1 MMTMIKNT
9 YIPIKNCDH
18 STNCSLLLYRL
29 ALIFPLFFFYGYGDH
44 RDLHSFPTRRSSDL
58 GAHPH
63 VPVTEALQRL
73 PRPARQPRDALHRA
87 HPLGQLRQ
95 HRGLVPAAGAHL
107 QNLLPPAELQ
117 QLRHAADD
125 EGLRDRL
132 PLPDRQRVVPV
143 RPIAERLVHEHVARQ
158 PSHHLDHPRV
168 SDPARDQ
175 LLLHHPLALARE
187 PRRARLRLRAARHR
201 LRFFFFFSTAFSAP
215 SHSVIRPSAPW
226 CVRSRCSGVTD
237 AYPSC
242 TAAISALAS
251 SAHSGGPAPIQ

>member
-187 PRRARLRLRAARHR
+187 PRRARRDASGPGAAVSPTHIPRAPRRYRRWHPPPTPAGPPRSS
-201 LRFFFFFSTAFSAP
+201 STADPAGPPPGSP
-215 SHSVIRPSAPW
+215 SPGRP
-226 CVRSRCSGVTD
+226 D
-237 AYPSC
+237 AR
-242 TAAISALAS
+242 A
-251 SAHSGGPAPIQ
+251 G